1 MHGRQSVFEDLMK
14 ARTPIDPEEE
24 LALFVY
30 RVFREG
36 VYVLP
41 CGGGV
46 ISEPR
51 EAIDRLAGWYDRD
64 DLKRLCL
71 EIVRRNA
78 EPYGL
83 DLPEGVWG
91 TVTGILDHLPYED
104 LSNPWKRRLEHVS
117 LLILAVLFFPIVLY
131 FWWRERQDERRWLK
145 RHRSEWAPRQPREGD
160 PA

>member
-1 MHGRQSVFEDLMK
+1 MFGHLIQ
-14 ARTPIDPEEE
+14 ARTPADPEEE

-30 RVFREG
+30 RLARRG

-51 EAIDRLAGWYDRD
+51 EAMDRLGGWYDRD
-64 DLKRLCL
+64 DLERLCS

-78 EPYGL
+78 GRGGF

-91 TVTGILDHLPYED
+91 TVTGILDHPLGE
-104 LSNPWKRRLEHVS
+104 SRSSPWKERLENTV
-117 LLILAVLFFPIVLY
+117 LLILAVLLFPIVLHLL
-131 FWWRERQDERRWLK
+131 WWERRDEHQWLK
-145 RHRSEWAPRQPREGD
+145 RYRLQSAAMPSWGN
-160 PA
+160 